1 MTQPSGD
8 GAQSGTEPGTQSGAG
23 ENAGANDG
31 TANATGAQSGT
42 EAAPAG
48 RTYSE
53 AEVAAIQNR
62 MRAAD
67 QRAAALEAER
77 NQLRDK
83 DLPALEKATRD
94 LAEAAA
100 AREKAE
106 TELKNSRIH
115 NAFLRDNTHEW
126 HNPDRALT
134 MLDLSKV
141 DIDDQGNVTGL
152 KAAIEALAK
161 SDAYLLKPKP
171 DNGGDGGTG
180 TGNGSSPQL
189 QGTVPGTNG
198 TAGGGKA
205 NKADLQRRFPAM
217 RSRTQ

>member
-8 GAQSGTEPGTQSGAG
+8 GAQSGTDPGTQSGTG
-23 ENAGANDG
+23 DNAGANDG
-31 TANATGAQSGT
+31 TANVTGAQSGT
-42 EAAPAG
+42 EVAPAG

-53 AEVAAIQNR
+53 AEVQAIQNR

-67 QRAAALEAER
+67 QRAATLEAER

-94 LAEAAA
+94 LQEAQT
-100 AREKAE
+100 ARTKAE
-106 TELKNSRIH
+106 QDLKDSRIH
-115 NAFLRDNTHEW
+115 NAFLRDNTHDW
-126 HNPDRALT
+126 HNADRALA

-152 KAAIEALAK
+152 KAAIEALVK
-161 SDAYLLKPKP
+161 SDPYLLKPKP
-171 DNGGDGGTG
+171 DNGGGEGNA
-180 TGNGSSPQL
+180 TGNGNSPQL
-189 QGTVPGTNG
+189 QGTVPGNNG

-205 NKADLQRRFPAM
+205 TKEAQQRRFPAM
-217 RSRTQ
+217 RSRT